1 MAGRLGLD
9 RVLHLRRAGMGR
21 LGTRSGSQS
30 TATPRGARRGEV
42 RSPLS
47 MQLEADPPRFC
58 GPREATTPKT
68 KVALAS
74 SSGCGRSPAPA
85 ARAGRGSRAVQ
96 NFDVTASDLLYETY
110 DHQILYTCWY
120 NTSAFT
126 LPAMFLGRD
135 SELAFLDELH
145 HSNRPELFV
154 LYGRRRVGKTELLQ
168 QFCAKRRAVYFL
180 AAQVREKDNLRAFRD
195 ALASA
200 LEEPLAASVEFA
212 DWTAA
217 LNFCAELSKPSA
229 KGRLVVVLD
238 EFPYLCEST
247 RGLTSQLQRFWDT
260 RGKLSN
266 LVLVLCG
273 SQVSFMENEV
283 LAERSPLFG
292 RRTAQR
298 KLAPLEPE
306 HTLPFFPR
314 WDVRERILAYAI
326 LGGMPAYLRR
336 FDDART
342 LEDNVLRECLRPE
355 GYLFDEV
362 QFLLRSE
369 LSQPATYNSLLSAI
383 ARGNDKVGDIALA
396 VGVDTPHANKYL
408 STLRELSLVDREV
421 PLTDPDPLRSRRGT
435 YRVGDRFLAFHFRHI
450 QPHVSLIQAGRGARV
465 LEEFVQPDFDR
476 LFDEARV
483 DFVLSHLRRHAAE
496 ELGDEVVET
505 GRHPGRFVRAVARTA
520 NGTGVAAIVLPDGER
535 STAGLEAELAALKR
549 PLGAKL
555 EKLVYGIGPNPDC
568 PLEVERVPKGAL
580 V

>member
-1 MAGRLGLD
+1 M
-9 RVLHLRRAGMGR
+9 
-21 LGTRSGSQS
+21 
-30 TATPRGARRGEV
+30 
-42 RSPLS
+42 
-47 MQLEADPPRFC
+47 PP
-58 GPREATTPKT
+58 
-68 KVALAS
+68 
-74 SSGCGRSPAPA
+74 
-85 ARAGRGSRAVQ
+85 
-96 NFDVTASDLLYETY
+96 
-110 DHQILYTCWY
+110 
-120 NTSAFT
+120 
-126 LPAMFLGRD
+126 MFLGRD
-135 SELAFLDELH
+135 RELAFLDELH
-145 HSNRPELFV
+145 ASNRPELFV

-195 ALASA
+195 ALAAA
-200 LEEPLAASVEFA
+200 LDEPLAAQVEFA

-217 LNFCAELSKPSA
+217 LNFCAELSKASTEGTSGA
-229 KGRLVVVLD
+229 TKRGRLVVVLD

-260 RGKLSN
+260 RGKNSN

-306 HTLPFFPR
+306 DTLPFFPR
-314 WDVRERILAYAI
+314 WSVRERVLAYAI

-336 FDDART
+336 FDDARS
-342 LEDNVLRECLRPE
+342 LEENVLRECLRPE

-408 STLRELSLVDREV
+408 TTLRELQLVDREV

-435 YRVGDRFLAFHFRHI
+435 YRVADRFLAFHFRHI

-465 LEEFVQPDFDR
+465 LEEFVQPDFER
-476 LFDEARV
+476 LFDEARA
-483 DFVLSHLRRHAAE
+483 DFVLSHLRRKAAE
-496 ELGDEVVET
+496 ALGEEVVEC
-505 GRHPGRFVRAVARTA
+505 GRHAGRFVRAVGRTA
-520 NGTGVAAIVLPDGER
+520 NGTGVAAIVVPDGER
-535 STAGLEAELAALKR
+535 STAALESELADLRKALGPR
-549 PLGAKL
+549 I
-555 EKLVYGIGPNPDC
+555 EKLVYGMSTRPDR
-568 PLEVERVPKGAL
+568 PLEVEHVPKGAL
-580 V
+580 I